1 MLLNI
6 TLRHTLATLL
16 QMEEERQRK
25 HGIVVPEQET
35 DVTSAMLARGRMDKQ
50 RVAVDLAEQRKVL
63 AAHMHLVDAQLGRA
77 HTQVKK
83 RRARHKVH
91 HDHHGDEEEPVG
103 PTKSA
108 REHPGTWEARRA
120 RDLSL
125 RKRRPVIPKPSRY
138 EAKPRADRTD
148 AEAESRLRTLMAE
161 VDTNLYQLTLP
172 EQVRDAE
179 GWFLKKRSNA
189 RQLRS
194 KSIANPLVASQRW
207 LNGPRIAEHKA
218 A

>member
-1 MLLNI
+1 MWP
-6 TLRHTLATLL
+6 A
-16 QMEEERQRK
+16 QPWERPWRR
-25 HGIVVPEQET
+25 
-35 DVTSAMLARGRMDKQ
+35 D
-50 RVAVDLAEQRKVL
+50 
-63 AAHMHLVDAQLGRA
+63 VDANLWVDKTLWQLEPERVRKLSIRNTATNGKQFVFERGANRA
-77 HTQVKK
+77 SFEAVEG
-83 RRARHKVH
+83 AE
-91 HDHHGDEEEPVG
+91 DLG
-103 PTKSA
+103 A
-108 REHPGTWEARRA
+108 EARRA

>member
-1 MLLNI
+1 
-6 TLRHTLATLL
+6 
-16 QMEEERQRK
+16 MEEERQRK

-148 AEAESRLRTLMAE
+148 AE
-161 VDTNLYQLTLP
+161 
-172 EQVRDAE
+172 